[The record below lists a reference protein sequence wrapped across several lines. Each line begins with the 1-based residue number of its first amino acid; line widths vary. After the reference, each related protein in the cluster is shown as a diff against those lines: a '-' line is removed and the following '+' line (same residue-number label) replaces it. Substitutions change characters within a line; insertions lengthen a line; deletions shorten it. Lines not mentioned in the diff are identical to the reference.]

1 MTPIKHQKNQAQTLT
16 PKILEPLKKQTPFA
30 VTHES
35 HERQNSVLA
44 LFPGLLLMVRELRR
58 VAVLV
63 VKYAVA
69 SLMSTGTIIEKVLA
83 SR

>member
-1 MTPIKHQKNQAQTLT
+1 
-16 PKILEPLKKQTPFA
+16 
-30 VTHES
+30 
-35 HERQNSVLA
+35 
-44 LFPGLLLMVRELRR
+44 MVRELRR